1 MSAPG
6 DRWRHR
12 RGTVAVTALAVLL
25 GLGMSIQFRQTRD
38 QGLEQLREP
47 ELIGIL
53 DTVNQRAARLNDEVN
68 ALTTTRDQLRT
79 GQAGARAAVEA
90 AQARLDSLAVLV
102 GTVAARGPG
111 VTVTIADPERKL
123 TASTVLDAIQELRDA
138 GAEAIQV
145 GAIRVVASTAFV
157 TSREGRILVGE
168 RPLDPPFTILAIGD
182 PQTLT
187 AALAIPGGV
196 SESVRQ
202 RGAAITV
209 TPTTELVVSALH
221 AVSRPEYAQP
231 VPAPTGGTLP

>member
-1 MSAPG
+1 MAARG
-6 DRWRHR
+6 DVWRRR

-79 GQAGARAAVEA
+79 GQADARSAVEA
-90 AQARLDSLAVLV
+90 AQSRLDSLEVLV

-111 VTVTIADPERKL
+111 ITVTIVDPERKL
-123 TASTVLDAIQELRDA
+123 AATTMLDAIQELRDA

-145 GAIRVVASTAFV
+145 GSVRVVASTSFV
-157 TSREGRILVGE
+157 TTTDGRIVIGD
-168 RPLDPPFTILAIGD
+168 RPLDPPLTILAIGD

-221 AVSRPEYAQP
+221 AINRPQYAQP
-231 VPAPTGGTLP
+231 VPAPTGGIVP